1 MKKYQSEIA
10 RSVYEDAKALYEVG
24 AIDAKRMHEY
34 DVACLVPSAVPHRE
48 VSAVGTDHRHRAPVP
63 AVAAARA

>member
-1 MKKYQSEIA
+1 MKKYRSEIA
-10 RSVYEDAKALYEVG
+10 RSVYEDAKAMFEVG

-34 DVACLVPSAVPHRE
+34 DVNCLVPSAVPTRE
-48 VSAVGTDHRHRAPVP
+48 ISYSSGDSRPTTPIP